1 MLFRSG
7 KMTSIHDLKEEA
19 NQWKKRAM
27 HDYLTGLFNR
37 QALESR
43 VHEMLTLPET
53 ESFTLFFIDV
63 DNFKLVNDL
72 KGHLMGDLLLKDI
85 SVQLQKM
92 LRSTDMVARLGG
104 DEFAIL
110 LQGMEDVESI
120 KRKAE
125 DICQYFISEK
135 LKKYGDNISCSIGI
149 SCYPQNGEDYKL
161 LLDKADKAL
170 YMAKNQGK
178 SQYVFYNESQMENI
192 SYSTVLSQVES
203 DTNDKEQPE

>member
-1 MLFRSG
+1 
-7 KMTSIHDLKEEA
+7 
-19 NQWKKRAM
+19 
-27 HDYLTGLFNR
+27 
-37 QALESR
+37 
-43 VHEMLTLPET
+43 
-53 ESFTLFFIDV
+53 
-63 DNFKLVNDL
+63 
-72 KGHLMGDLLLKDI
+72 
-85 SVQLQKM
+85 
-92 LRSTDMVARLGG
+92 
-104 DEFAIL
+104 
-110 LQGMEDVESI
+110 MEDVESI
-120 KRKAE
+120 KRKAQ

-149 SCYPQNGEDYKL
+149 SCYPQNGEDCKL